1 MSTSTITETHQS
13 TRLQPPS
20 RYVVVLLN
28 DDYTPMDFVVNV
40 LQMFFNKTED
50 EATQI
55 MLEVHYK
62 GKGICG
68 TYTCDIA
75 ATKVSQVNAFS
86 REHQHPLLCKMEQA

>member
-1 MSTSTITETHQS
+1 MSTSTITENQQLTQI
-13 TRLQPPS
+13 RVPP

-68 TYTCDIA
+68 TYTRDIA
-75 ATKVSQVNAFS
+75 ATKVAQVNQFS
-86 REHQHPLLCKMEQA
+86 QEHQHPLLCKMEQA

>member
-1 MSTSTITETHQS
+1 MSTSTITENQQS
-13 TRLQPPS
+13 AQVRVPP

-68 TYTCDIA
+68 TYTRDIP
-75 ATKVSQVNAFS
+75 ATKVAQVNQFS

>member
-1 MSTSTITETHQS
+1 MSTSTITENQQS
-13 TRLQPPS
+13 TQVRVPP

-68 TYTCDIA
+68 TYTRDIA
-75 ATKVSQVNAFS
+75 ATKVAQVNQFA